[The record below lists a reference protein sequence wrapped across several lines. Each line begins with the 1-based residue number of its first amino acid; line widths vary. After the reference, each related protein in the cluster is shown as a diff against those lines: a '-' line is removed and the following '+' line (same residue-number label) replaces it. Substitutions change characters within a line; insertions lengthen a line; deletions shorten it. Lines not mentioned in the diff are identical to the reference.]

1 MSKNNTRAGS
11 LLREDAG
18 QIEFALSIFRDGQRL
33 QTPDGQ
39 YNLDSFLRGFEI
51 YESIS
56 SACME
61 CTIILEDS
69 GGVIGALTGSELF
82 FLEIR
87 TSVKDRNY
95 YFRSYQIESRVR
107 TLQTNETYLINCVSD
122 EYMINETTNIF
133 GNSEVIF
140 NNEGDAGNIVKQLLG
155 KQFIKSQK
163 KTFIE
168 NTINKQSFISPN
180 WRAFD
185 LIYWMSQRSIRKSS
199 KKGTLQNAFAFY
211 ETALG
216 FNYKSIDSMIEDIV
230 DQTDKDT
237 DVSGGKPKLYTYE
250 YVPKRMGDQL
260 GDQFNIDRIAFPEE

>member
-87 TSVKDRNY
+87 TSVK
-95 YFRSYQIESRVR
+95 IE
-107 TLQTNETYLINCVSD
+107 TIILDHTKLNLELELY
-122 EYMINETTNIF
+122 
-133 GNSEVIF
+133 
-140 NNEGDAGNIVKQLLG
+140 KQM
-155 KQFIKSQK
+155 KH
-163 KTFIE
+163 T
-168 NTINKQSFISPN
+168 
-180 WRAFD
+180 
-185 LIYWMSQRSIRKSS
+185 
-199 KKGTLQNAFAFY
+199 
-211 ETALG
+211 
-216 FNYKSIDSMIEDIV
+216 
-230 DQTDKDT
+230 
-237 DVSGGKPKLYTYE
+237 
-250 YVPKRMGDQL
+250 
-260 GDQFNIDRIAFPEE
+260 

>member
-1 MSKNNTRAGS
+1 MSKNNTRTGS

-82 FLEIR
+82 FLELR

-95 YFRSYQIESRVR
+95 YFRSY
-107 TLQTNETYLINCVSD
+107 
-122 EYMINETTNIF
+122 
-133 GNSEVIF
+133 
-140 NNEGDAGNIVKQLLG
+140 
-155 KQFIKSQK
+155 
-163 KTFIE
+163 
-168 NTINKQSFISPN
+168 
-180 WRAFD
+180 
-185 LIYWMSQRSIRKSS
+185 
-199 KKGTLQNAFAFY
+199 
-211 ETALG
+211 
-216 FNYKSIDSMIEDIV
+216 
-230 DQTDKDT
+230 
-237 DVSGGKPKLYTYE
+237 
-250 YVPKRMGDQL
+250 
-260 GDQFNIDRIAFPEE
+260 